1 MESAARNC
9 PNCSAH
15 TIPVSALIMSDV
27 LCRVCGK
34 RIGVHWVFRSVFFI
48 LIFITAAG
56 TGLIVYVDQG
66 FYAALL
72 FVSVP
77 IGALGYIKAR
87 FAPLVVRRD
96 LSRVPTA
103 AAGTKLRQD

>member
-1 MESAARNC
+1 
-9 PNCSAH
+9 
-15 TIPVSALIMSDV
+15 MSDV

-34 RIGVHWVFRSVFFI
+34 RIGVHWVFRSLFFV
-48 LIFITAAG
+48 LIFVAAAG

-87 FAPLVVRRD
+87 FAPLVVRQD
-96 LSRVPTA
+96 LSRDPTA
-103 AAGTKLRQD
+103 AAGTKARQD

>member
-1 MESAARNC
+1 
-9 PNCSAH
+9 
-15 TIPVSALIMSDV
+15 MSDV

-34 RIGVHWVFRSVFFI
+34 RIGVHWVFRSLFSVLI
-48 LIFITAAG
+48 LLAAAG

-66 FYAALL
+66 LYAALL

-96 LSRVPTA
+96 LTRDPTA
-103 AAGTKLRQD
+103 AAATKARQD